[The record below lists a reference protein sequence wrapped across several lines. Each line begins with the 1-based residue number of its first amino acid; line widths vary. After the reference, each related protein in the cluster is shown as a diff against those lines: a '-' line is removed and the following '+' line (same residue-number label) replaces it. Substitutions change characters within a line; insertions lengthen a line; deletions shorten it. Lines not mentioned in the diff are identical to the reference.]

1 MNIYCCHCWFLLL
14 GIKTTVIY
22 PATEKHI
29 RKYQS
34 QDIHLIE
41 ETPELYKSVT
51 LPHLQKEKFSLQVG
65 IEEVTVKSKVFALV
79 HKLCLLR

>member
-1 MNIYCCHCWFLLL
+1 MAHEHCKCCHCWFLLL
-14 GIKTTVIY
+14 GIKTTVIH

-29 RKYQS
+29 KKYQA

-51 LPHLQKEKFSLQVG
+51 LPHLLKEKFSLQVN
-65 IEEVTVKSKVFALV
+65 IELEML
-79 HKLCLLR
+79 H

>member
-1 MNIYCCHCWFLLL
+1 MQHGICCHCCFLLL
-14 GIKTTVIY
+14 GIKTTVIH

-34 QDIHLIE
+34 QEVHLIE

-51 LPHLQKEKFSLQVG
+51 LPHLQKEKFSLQVN
-65 IEEVTVKSKVFALV
+65 IEVEMVN
-79 HKLCLLR
+79 